1 VNSEKF
7 AAARHFFRISS
18 HNHDHSSQTPA
29 EYPRYLDVR
38 ATHCNFAASNNLNKK
53 IVINKKIRKMMKKYF
68 GMTLIAMFVCGSL
81 VSCDKDDSDDIL
93 DANEGEEVEYYDYS
107 EKGFFM
113 NGDIKI
119 HGCFDNDSVMEG
131 YAKYVKRTAHYRT
144 TDGKEGE
151 YLFGYGLVVNIDNVA
166 RIYSDDVTYNADSTM
181 ISCNGQIELA
191 AYDNKPHDA
200 YITAGIDS
208 IGKPHLIT
216 CKAAIG
222 SKKIILQFR
231 QTYTISEY
239 DSIEELPKE
248 DEFSI

>member
-1 VNSEKF
+1 MNSEKF
-7 AAARHFFRISS
+7 AAARHFFRISCQINS
-18 HNHDHSSQTPA
+18 HSSQTPA

-53 IVINKKIRKMMKKYF
+53 IVI
-68 GMTLIAMFVCGSL
+68 
-81 VSCDKDDSDDIL
+81 
-93 DANEGEEVEYYDYS
+93 
-107 EKGFFM
+107 
-113 NGDIKI
+113 
-119 HGCFDNDSVMEG
+119 
-131 YAKYVKRTAHYRT
+131 
-144 TDGKEGE
+144 
-151 YLFGYGLVVNIDNVA
+151 GYGLVVNIDNVA

-239 DSIEELPKE
+239 DSIEELPKK